1 MKYLLC
7 LLVALSLV
15 SVALGAAKHNL
26 RPNYFSTKGD
36 HFENYEA
43 AYDQKAIRGRS
54 NGNYEAPYGGGRLYA
69 RERRYVYDNDY
80 QSN

>member
-15 SVALGAAKHNL
+15 SVALGAD
-26 RPNYFSTKGD
+26 TVGD
-36 HFENYEA
+36 YFENYEA
-43 AYDQKAIRGRS
+43 AFDQKAIRGRS
-54 NGNYEAPYGGGRLYA
+54 NGNYEAPYGGGRQYA
-69 RERRYVYDNDY
+69 REGRYIYDNDY